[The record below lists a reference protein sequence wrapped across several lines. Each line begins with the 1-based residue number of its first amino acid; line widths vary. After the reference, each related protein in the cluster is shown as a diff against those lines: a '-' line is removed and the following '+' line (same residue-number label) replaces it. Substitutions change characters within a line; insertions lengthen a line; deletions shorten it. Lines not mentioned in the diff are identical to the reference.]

1 MAAPHANHDAIV
13 ALLSGIDK
21 GEKQQVVQ
29 AVDKI
34 IRLLEESKLAY
45 RQSIDPSLVG
55 CHMVNRNGYGLSPI
69 EVHPVGVEIPR
80 LGWSWPACA
89 HAACV
94 EADVDGVDRSLQ
106 RKPLCDDRHART
118 FVG

>member
-34 IRLLEESKLAY
+34 IGLLEESKLAY
-45 RQSIDPSLVG
+45 RQSINPSLVG

-69 EVHPVGVEIPR
+69 EVHSAGLLAHHDLLDDFTTLSHFEIAFLTSSIFDSANR
-80 LGWSWPACA
+80 
-89 HAACV
+89 
-94 EADVDGVDRSLQ
+94 
-106 RKPLCDDRHART
+106 
-118 FVG
+118 